1 MRDQESV
8 IDNPSKPEVLRR
20 QVVPVPRRRQPA
32 LTLPAVAPRCR
43 AWLFTKTSDLAAAA
57 MRLTGPRGDYHRTA
71 AMGTLMREFFR
82 HNGVVA
88 PVMLS
93 GDLVVVDDEDGEE
106 LRIRVGS
113 DVGLRTMEQLGTAML
128 SKGAIVA
135 AYYGPGHPANTP
147 LGFDAYARELRLPSK
162 ERLVPI
168 TQDVELD
175 KGRGLLPLAAR
186 TNRPPAG

>member
-1 MRDQESV
+1 MRDQDS
-8 IDNPSKPEVLRR
+8 IIGNPEKPEVLRR
-20 QVVPVPRRRQPA
+20 QIVPVPRRRQPA

-57 MRLTGPRGDYHRTA
+57 MRLTGPRGDYHRTV
-71 AMGTLMREFFR
+71 AMGALMREYFR
-82 HNGVVA
+82 QNGVAA
-88 PVMLS
+88 PTMLS

-106 LRIRVGS
+106 MRIRVGS
-113 DVGLRTMEQLGTAML
+113 DTGLRTMEQLGAAML
-128 SKGAIVA
+128 SKGTIVA
-135 AYYGPGHPANTP
+135 AYYGPAHPANTP
-147 LGFDAYARELRLPSK
+147 LGFDAYAAAVRLPSR

-186 TNRPPAG
+186 TNRPPTG

>member
-1 MRDQESV
+1 MRDHDSV
-8 IDNPSKPEVLRR
+8 IDNPEKPEVLRR
-20 QVVPVPRRRQPA
+20 QIVPVPRRRQPA

-57 MRLTGPRGDYHRTA
+57 MRLTGPRGDYHRTV
-71 AMGTLMREFFR
+71 AMGALMREYFR
-82 HNGVVA
+82 QNGVTA
-88 PVMLS
+88 PTMLS

-106 LRIRVGS
+106 MRIRVGS
-113 DVGLRTMEQLGTAML
+113 NTGLRTMEQLGAAML
-128 SKGAIVA
+128 SKGTIVA
-135 AYYGPGHPANTP
+135 AYYGPAHPANTP
-147 LGFDAYARELRLPSK
+147 LGFDAYAAAVRLPSR

-186 TNRPPAG
+186 TNRPPTG